1 MAIKS
6 LSNPL
11 MVRGHTE
18 KCYNRKVNTIIKKAP
33 VLPKRVPFAMPA
45 LTNPDRCYGGLYLS
59 CKVDRGDGDRK
70 GGASH
75 DRIFSIIVS
84 GLGNV

>member
-6 LSNPL
+6 LLKPL

-33 VLPKRVPFAMPA
+33 VLPMRVPFAIPA

-59 CKVDRGDGDRK
+59 CKVDRDNGDRK

-75 DRIFSIIVS
+75 DGFYSIVVS
-84 GLGNV
+84 GLGHV